1 MQFGLGGASVATLLS
16 ASGRPVRDRHS
27 TYFKLGHMEADSIC
41 ATSIGLLATSAL
53 GGHETSGQ
61 MVFVEPKAAIKGD
74 KAKENIVAEI
84 DGELTGLFNELAFPA
99 AYVGGWGGDAYVRL
113 YSDRNR
119 GVVRGQM
126 DESWL
131 PPMVQPY
138 EQAGT
143 TVGYSVYTGPK
154 SWERLSTFQL
164 ARLKMPR
171 HQFTPQPAVLQKAQ
185 LMDVTE
191 DDWRKTPIV
200 PSLVGGSLLLPAEKP
215 FDDLYATLAG
225 LVGHRLTD
233 SMSEEVLGVNLSG
246 MTKDQQSQ
254 FFNSVT
260 KTFTDSRDRA
270 LRAVKEGRP
279 VMERIRHLLPVWAEK
294 QLINFGAASG
304 ARTQPIS
311 IEDAMLHARML
322 AGAFGVDLT
331 MIGFADQMSGGLGD
345 GGFFRTSAHVAERA
359 RVLRVSL
366 TGLFNH
372 IIDVHTYTKY
382 GFVFEERDRPWIINF
397 YGSISALEA
406 EAQRTR
412 ADAMN
417 SGMLLAQALD
427 MLKNLGAT
435 KQIAEEYL
443 AKTMRLD
450 ADQAKLYAQLMDTKR
465 PDPMGGGEGGGF

>member
-1 MQFGLGGASVATLLS
+1 MQFGLGGTTVATLLS
-16 ASGRPVRDRHS
+16 ASGRPVRDRNATFIKMGQMEGDAMCS
-27 TYFKLGHMEADSIC
+27 TAL
-41 ATSIGLLATSAL
+41 GLLVTSAL

-61 MVFVEPKAAIKGD
+61 MVFIEPKASIKGD
-74 KAKENIVAEI
+74 KAKENIVAEL
-84 DGELTGLFNELAFPA
+84 DGELSGIFNELAFSA
-99 AYVGGWGGDAYVRL
+99 AYVGAWGGDAYVRL
-113 YSDRNR
+113 YTDKNH
-119 GVVRGQM
+119 GVVRANM

-154 SWERLSTFQL
+154 SWERLSPFQL

-171 HQFTPQPAVLQKAQ
+171 HQFTPQPSVLQKAQ

-200 PSLVGGSLLLPAEKP
+200 PSLVGGSLLLPAEKA

-246 MTKDQQSQ
+246 MTGDQQKK
-254 FFNSVT
+254 FFESVT
-260 KTFTDSRDRA
+260 RTFTESRDRA
-270 LRAVKEGRP
+270 LKAVKEGRP
-279 VMERIRHLLPVWAEK
+279 VLEKIKHLLPIFGEK
-294 QLINFGAASG
+294 QLINFGG
-304 ARTQPIS
+304 AGNARAQTIS
-311 IEDAMLHARML
+311 IEDAMLHARMMVGSL
-322 AGAFGVDLT
+322 GVDMT
-331 MIGFADQMSGGLGD
+331 MVGFADQMSGGLGD
-345 GGFFRTSAHVAERA
+345 GGFFRTSAQVAERA
-359 RVLRVSL
+359 RVLRMSL

-382 GFVFEERDRPWIINF
+382 GFVFEEKDRPWIINF

-417 SGMLLAQALD
+417 SGMMLAQALD

-435 KQIAEEYL
+435 PQIAEEYL

-450 ADQAKLYAQLMDTKR
+450 ADQAKLYAQLMVTKR
-465 PDPMGGGEGGGF
+465 PEADAGGQGGGF